1 MTGDCHVR
9 FCESRGVRLP
19 PATRHCPPTVT
30 GPGPVERKT
39 VTDTIDVVDS
49 MTMMEPDGDSAPA
62 RGLSTE
68 ELAAELLA
76 RADGDPVRLV
86 GPGGLLAWSDQT
98 GARGRAGGGDDR
110 ARRLRAL

>member
-62 RGLSTE
+62 RGTL
-68 ELAAELLA
+68 
-76 RADGDPVRLV
+76 D
-86 GPGGLLAWSDQT
+86 
-98 GARGRAGGGDDR
+98 RGAGG
-110 ARRLRAL
+110 